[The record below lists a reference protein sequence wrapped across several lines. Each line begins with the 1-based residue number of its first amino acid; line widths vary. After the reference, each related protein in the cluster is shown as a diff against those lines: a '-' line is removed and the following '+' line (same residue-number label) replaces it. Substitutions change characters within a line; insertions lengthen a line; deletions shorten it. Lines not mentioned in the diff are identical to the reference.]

1 MGPSPSNTM
10 MCCSCE
16 SGGRRVRRV
25 VSSLIEPVLK
35 KEMRKGFVEKERGV
49 LTESKPLEY
58 RV

>member
-1 MGPSPSNTM
+1 
-10 MCCSCE
+10 
-16 SGGRRVRRV
+16 VRRV